1 MTYIDSKSKRIVA
14 ILYQSQTQD
23 ADGDYGSASE
33 TTRHAEVI
41 CDIQPWTGD
50 LEQDVSGPEAMATH
64 VMFPEQDYT
73 EIAVHDVVRDGSTDY
88 EVLFV
93 YDYRDCI
100 EILLRKI

>member
-1 MTYIDSKSKRIVA
+1 MAYIDFKSKRIVTV
-14 ILYQSQTQD
+14 LYQSQTQD
-23 ADGDYGSASE
+23 ANGDYEGTGE
-33 TTRHAEVI
+33 TTRHTEVV

-50 LEQDVSGPEAMATH
+50 LKQDASGPEAIATH

-73 EIAVHDVVRDGSTDY
+73 GIAVHNIVRDGSTDY

-100 EILLRKI
+100 EILLRKM